1 MRRVLC
7 VHMPDL
13 ASARVKRNGRL
24 SLDESARPVVLTR
37 QVGSSLMVEQAC
49 PRARQ
54 IGLRRGMT
62 LAQAQAIAP
71 DLLACPHEPQ
81 RDQALL
87 SRLASWALRFS
98 PIVQPVEPDT
108 LLIDITGCQRLFGS
122 ESNIV
127 HQAVGGLLRQ
137 GFDAHAAIADTIGAA
152 YALASAR
159 GDPII
164 VVPEGQSSAYLARLP
179 PAALRIEARIS
190 ERLEALGVRTIGD
203 LLMLPRASLAAR
215 FGPQVVL
222 RLQQALGE
230 VFEGVGTHEPERPP
244 AARLGFDGVVCEL
257 QPLQSVAGRL
267 LEQVFEQV
275 LQGDLALRRIDCVLY
290 YERVPPT
297 VLSIG
302 LSRASRSREHVGE
315 LLKQRLEGVD
325 PTPGVC
331 GLMLVARETSR
342 WKGGQGELFEP
353 RQPGDEEE
361 LGCLLDRLANRL
373 GYDAVARPR
382 LVDDHQP
389 ERAFRYTSETR
400 SGRLDCAGKDSHRNG
415 CEKGFSHQQEREPF
429 KKDGGRCPPG
439 APRPVQLLPRVVP
452 IRVIALLPDGPP
464 TWFSYRGREHVL
476 ARAWG
481 PERIETAWWRGPDVR
496 RDYFRV
502 VSESGEQFWIFCALP
517 ERRWYL
523 HGVFT

>member
-1 MRRVLC
+1 
-7 VHMPDL
+7 MPDL
-13 ASARVKRNGRL
+13 ASARVKRDGRL
-24 SLDESARPVVLTR
+24 LSDEAARPVVLTR

-54 IGLRRGMT
+54 LGLRPGMT
-62 LAQAQAIAP
+62 LGQAQAIAP
-71 DLLACPHEPQ
+71 DLLAYPHEPQ
-81 RDQALL
+81 RDRTLL
-87 SRLASWALRFS
+87 NRLASWALRFS

-108 LLIDITGCQRLFGS
+108 LLIDITGCQRLFGG

-127 HQAVGGLLRQ
+127 RQAVGGLLRQ
-137 GFDAHAAIADTIGAA
+137 GFDAHAAIADTVGAA
-152 YALASAR
+152 YALASAG
-159 GDPII
+159 GDPIV

-190 ERLEALGVRTIGD
+190 ERLEALGVRTVGD

-244 AARLGFDGVVCEL
+244 VARLGFDGAVCEL
-257 QPLQSVAGRL
+257 EPLQSVAGRL
-267 LEQVFEQV
+267 LEQVFEQL
-275 LQGDLALRRIDCVLY
+275 LQGDLALRQIDCVLY

-302 LSRASRSREHVGE
+302 LSRASRSRQHVGE

-342 WKGGQGELFEP
+342 WRGRQGELFEP
-353 RQPGDEEE
+353 REPGDEEG

-373 GYDAVARPR
+373 GCDAVVRPR
-382 LVDDHQP
+382 LVDDYQP
-389 ERAFRYTSETR
+389 ERTFRYTSAAGWAPPTKATASSFRRSATTEESGHNVQADQIPRYTR
-400 SGRLDCAGKDSHRNG
+400 ND
-415 CEKGFSHQQEREPF
+415 
-429 KKDGGRCPPG
+429 KKNGGRCPPG
-439 APRPVQLLPRVVP
+439 APRPVQLLSRPVP

-476 ARAWG
+476 ARVWG

-502 VSESGEQFWIFCALP
+502 ASESGEQFWIFCALP

-523 HGVFT
+523 HGIFT

>member
-1 MRRVLC
+1 
-7 VHMPDL
+7 MPDL
-13 ASARVKRNGRL
+13 ASERVKRDGRL
-24 SLDESARPVVLTR
+24 SSDEAARPVVLTR

-54 IGLRRGMT
+54 LGLRPGMT
-62 LAQAQAIAP
+62 LGQAQAIAP

-81 RDQALL
+81 RDRTLL
-87 SRLASWALRFS
+87 NRLASWALRFS
-98 PIVQPVEPDT
+98 PVVQPVEPDT
-108 LLIDITGCQRLFGS
+108 LLIDITGCQRLFGG

-127 HQAVGGLLRQ
+127 RQVVGGLLRQ
-137 GFDAHAAIADTIGAA
+137 GFDAHAAIADTVGAA
-152 YALASAR
+152 YALASAG
-159 GDPII
+159 GDPIV

-179 PAALRIEARIS
+179 PAALRIEPRTS
-190 ERLEALGVRTIGD
+190 ERLAALGVRTVGD

-230 VFEGVGTHEPERPP
+230 VFEGISVHEPERPP
-244 AARLGFDGVVCEL
+244 AARIGFDGVVCEL
-257 QPLQSVAGRL
+257 QPLQSVADRL
-267 LEQVFEQV
+267 LGQVFAQL
-275 LQGDLALRRIDCVLY
+275 LQGGLALRQIDCVLY

-342 WKGGQGELFEP
+342 WRGRQGGLFEP
-353 RQPGDEEE
+353 GGPGDEEG

-373 GYDAVARPR
+373 GYDAVVRPR
-382 LVDDHQP
+382 LVDDYQP
-389 ERAFRYTSETR
+389 ERGFRYVSVEVGWAP
-400 SGRLDCAGKDSHRNG
+400 SGNVGVAH
-415 CEKGFSHQQEREPF
+415 GFSRGVHESARNS
-429 KKDGGRCPPG
+429 RTRVM
-439 APRPVQLLPRVVP
+439 PRPVQLLPRPVP

-476 ARAWG
+476 AGVWG

-502 VSESGEQFWIFCALP
+502 ASESGEQFWIFCALP
-517 ERRWYL
+517 ERRWFL
-523 HGVFT
+523 HGIFA